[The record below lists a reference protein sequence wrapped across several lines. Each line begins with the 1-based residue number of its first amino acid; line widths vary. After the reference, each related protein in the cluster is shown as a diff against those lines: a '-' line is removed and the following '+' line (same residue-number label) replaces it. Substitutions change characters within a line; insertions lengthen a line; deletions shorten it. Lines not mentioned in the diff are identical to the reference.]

1 MNTMFSKKIFLIY
14 ILIISLNFCLNAYVS
29 EVNDLEN
36 DENTMR
42 KASEEGENLNY
53 GKRNKY
59 LYFGKRR
66 LPFETL
72 NFGKRAFSSSDF
84 QFDKRGKSKSF
95 MDAMY
100 GK

>member
-1 MNTMFSKKIFLIY
+1 MVLKNFVWFF
-14 ILIISLNFCLNAYVS
+14 ILIISVNFCLNAYVS
-29 EVNDLEN
+29 EENDLEN

-95 MDAMY
+95 MDAIN